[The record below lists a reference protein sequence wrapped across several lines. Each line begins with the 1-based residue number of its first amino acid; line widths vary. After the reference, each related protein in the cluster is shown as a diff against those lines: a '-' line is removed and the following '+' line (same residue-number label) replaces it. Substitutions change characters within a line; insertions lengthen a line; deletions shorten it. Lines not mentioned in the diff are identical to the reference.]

1 MISHCTL
8 CSLYQNQPP
17 LLDKVKTCD
26 VMWVGLSAKKVL
38 DVKKN
43 TPLEVD
49 TPTGKIIKEMEES
62 LPNVKFYKTNLV
74 KCLPL
79 NEKGKL
85 RYPTEA
91 ECLTCLDNLLKE
103 IKELHPKV
111 IVLLGKKVS
120 SYVLKIKAKT
130 AASFILALHP
140 SYIYVYKR
148 NSILEYEKNL
158 KQEIEKYL

>member
-1 MISHCTL
+1 MKAVATVIANRVNATEGEYSRIS
-8 CSLYQNQPP
+8 QGGNVRNIV
-17 LLDKVKTCD
+17 DNF
-26 VMWVGLSAKKVL
+26 
-38 DVKKN
+38 KN
-43 TPLEVD
+43 
-49 TPTGKIIKEMEES
+49 KIIKEIEES

-85 RYPTEA
+85 RYPTKE
-91 ECLTCLDNLLKE
+91 ECLTCLDNLLRE
-103 IKELHPKV
+103 IKELQPKV

-120 SYVLKIKAKT
+120 SYVLKRKEQIDV
-130 AASFILALHP
+130 SFIHALHP

>member
-1 MISHCTL
+1 MGC
-8 CSLYQNQPP
+8 Q
-17 LLDKVKTCD
+17 
-26 VMWVGLSAKKVL
+26 
-38 DVKKN
+38 KN
-43 TPLEVD
+43 IPLEAD
-49 TPTGKIIKEMEES
+49 TTTGKIIKEIEES

-85 RYPTEA
+85 RYPTKE

-103 IKELHPKV
+103 NKELQPKV

-120 SYVLKIKAKT
+120 SYVLKGKEQIDV
-130 AASFILALHP
+130 SFIQALHP

-148 NSILEYEKNL
+148 NFILEYEENL

>member
-8 CSLYQNQPP
+8 CSLCQNQPP
-17 LLDKVKTCD
+17 LLDNAKTCD

-38 DVKKN
+38 DVNKN
-43 TPLEVD
+43 TPLEAD
-49 TPTGKIIKEMEES
+49 TPTGKIIKEIEES

-85 RYPTEA
+85 RYPTKE

-103 IKELHPKV
+103 IKELQPKV

-120 SYVLKIKAKT
+120 SYVLKGKEQID
-130 AASFILALHP
+130 ASFIHALHP

-148 NSILEYEKNL
+148 NSILEYEKKL